1 MKDNNYSTVEG
12 ILYNLPKLKVEID
25 NLKLDLEEAQEVVGI
40 TGASGNEKAG
50 SATYA
55 FSSVVENEVVQRE
68 RNMEQRTQA
77 ILKEIQ
83 KKERQL
89 KRVENILSILTEY
102 ELQLIE
108 MRYFKRYSIGRICEV
123 MELTE
128 DGFNKRRKRLIKER
142 LLKERLI
149 PLFFL

>member
-25 NLKLDLEEAQEVVGI
+25 NLKLDLEEAQEIVGI
-40 TGASGNEKAG
+40 TGASGNERAG

-68 RNMEQRTQA
+68 RNMEQHTQT

-89 KRVENILSILTEY
+89 KKIENVLSTLTEQ
-102 ELQLIE
+102 EMLLIE
-108 MRYFKRYSIGRICEV
+108 MKYFKRYSINRICE
-123 MELTE
+123 LLDITTAT
-128 DGFNKRRKRLIKER
+128 FIKRRKKIIVQTLM
-142 LLKERLI
+142 
-149 PLFFL
+149 PLFLR

>member
-40 TGASGNEKAG
+40 TGASGNERAG

-55 FSSVVENEVVQRE
+55 FNSVVENEVIERE
-68 RNMEQRTQA
+68 RDNERRIQE

-142 LLKERLI
+142 LA
-149 PLFFL
+149 PLF

>member
-1 MKDNNYSTVEG
+1 MKDNNYSIVEG

-40 TGASGNEKAG
+40 TGASGNERAG

-68 RNMEQRTQA
+68 RNMEQHTQT

-89 KRVENILSILTEY
+89 KKIENVLSTLTEQ
-102 ELQLIE
+102 EMLLIE
-108 MRYFKRYSIGRICEV
+108 MKYFKRYSINRICE
-123 MELTE
+123 LLDITTAT
-128 DGFNKRRKRLIKER
+128 FIKRRKKIIVQTLM
-142 LLKERLI
+142 
-149 PLFFL
+149 PLFLR

>member
-1 MKDNNYSTVEG
+1 MEKVKEEEIEKNLKLSKAKFKVFLLFDEIQNYIMIALSTRNRIEG
-12 ILYNLPKLKVEID
+12 KVVQPID

-40 TGASGNEKAG
+40 TGTSGNERAG
-50 SATYA
+50 SAIYA

-77 ILKEIQ
+77 ILKDIQ

-102 ELQLIE
+102 EL
-108 MRYFKRYSIGRICEV
+108 
-123 MELTE
+123 
-128 DGFNKRRKRLIKER
+128 
-142 LLKERLI
+142 
-149 PLFFL
+149 

>member
-55 FSSVVENEVVQRE
+55 FSSVVENEVIERE
-68 RNMEQRTQA
+68 RDNERRIQG
-77 ILKEIQ
+77 ILKDIQ
-83 KKERQL
+83 KKEREF
-89 KRVENILSILTEY
+89 KRIENVLSLLSESDF
-102 ELQLIE
+102 LLIE
-108 MRYFKRYSIGRICEV
+108 LRYFKGYSINRVCE
-123 MELTE
+123 LLDITATT
-128 DGFNKRRKRLIKER
+128 FNKRRKVIIVKKIMP
-142 LLKERLI
+142 LLVR
-149 PLFFL
+149 